1 MNKTQLVAEL
11 AKKMDISQ
19 REAKVI
25 VDTVFEGL
33 EEALI
38 KGEKV
43 ELRDFGIFFVKEHKG
58 FSRKNPRTGETIEV
72 PRRKS
77 PRFKEAKALRE
88 FINKPNEDQSKSQ

>member
-1 MNKTQLVAEL
+1 MNKSQLVAEL

-43 ELRDFGIFFVKEHKG
+43 ELRDFGIFFVREYAG
-58 FSRKNPRTGETIEV
+58 FSTKNPRTGETIRV

-88 FINKPNEDQSKSQ
+88 FINRTEDQSKSQ

>member
-1 MNKTQLVAEL
+1 MNKSQLIAEL

-43 ELRDFGIFFVKEHKG
+43 ELRDFGIFFVREHKE
-58 FSRKNPRTGETIEV
+58 FSRKNPRTGKTIKV
-72 PRRKS
+72 PRRRF
-77 PRFKEAKALRE
+77 PRFREAKALKE
-88 FINKPNEDQSKSQ
+88 FINSVDDQPKSQ